1 MAATPCGMSSV
12 PRDIDAR
19 FLEAQDALG
28 TSERVERAFA
38 LAGWA
43 RDLIAQQILAHEGP
57 LPPAVLKL
65 KLALRL
71 CGCDPAARTLLERA
85 LRNAPR

>member
-1 MAATPCGMSSV
+1 MSSI
-12 PRDIDAR
+12 PGDINAR

-28 TSERVERAFA
+28 TSERVARACA

-43 RDLIAQQILAHEGP
+43 RDLIVRQILAQEGV
-57 LPPAVLKL
+57 LPPYILKL

-71 CGCDPAARTLLERA
+71 YGSDPAARSLIGQA

>member
-1 MAATPCGMSSV
+1 MSSV

-28 TSERVERAFA
+28 TSERVARACA

-43 RDLIAQQILAHEGP
+43 RDLITRQILDQEGP

-71 CGCDPAARTLLERA
+71 YGSDPAARSLIEQA
-85 LRNAPR
+85 LRNASR